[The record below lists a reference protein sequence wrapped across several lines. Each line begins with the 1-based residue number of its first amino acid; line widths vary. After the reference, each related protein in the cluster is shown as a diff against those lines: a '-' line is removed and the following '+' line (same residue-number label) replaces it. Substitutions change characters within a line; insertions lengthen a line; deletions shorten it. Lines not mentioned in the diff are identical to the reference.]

1 MSATVPREREN
12 LIDKHPSVAAELRQL
27 WDEFVVSCERNP
39 TGTDSIA
46 TEKKVG
52 QTLQFAPLFSDHMVL
67 QRNKPIPIWGRGTA
81 GADITV
87 TFAGQSRTTRVSA
100 DGKWSV
106 TLEPLTASRE
116 PRELRAVVSNTNDQ
130 IAVRDVLVGDVWL
143 AGGQSNM
150 GSRMKE
156 YLETVAAEI
165 SLANYPLFRV
175 FTVPQRKV
183 LSESMPSAAW
193 RDGHSGHRR
202 RCVRHGIFLWPRSAA
217 SP

>member
-1 MSATVPREREN
+1 M
-12 LIDKHPSVAAELRQL
+12 
-27 WDEFVVSCERNP
+27 SCERNP
-39 TGTDSIA
+39 TAAESIA
-46 TEKKVG
+46 TEKIVD

-81 GADITV
+81 GADLTV

-106 TLEPLTASRE
+106 TLDPLTASRE

-156 YLETVAAEI
+156 YLPAVAAEI
-165 SLANYPLFRV
+165 PQANYPLFRV
-175 FTVPQRKV
+175 FTVPQRKL

-193 RDGHSGHRR
+193 RTVAPDTVA
-202 RCVRHGIFLWPRSAA
+202 RCVRHGLFLWTRFAA
-217 SP
+217 SPRCAHRHCGLRLGRHAGGELD